1 MRCHRYGKASKKKI
15 DKQEEQELMND
26 QAKRKG
32 AKRKTNIQVK
42 LNCLVLM
49 EIKEENGKMEG
60 SKARLRP
67 QS

>member
-15 DKQEEQELMND
+15 DEQEEQELMND
-26 QAKRKG
+26 QAKRK
-32 AKRKTNIQVK
+32 TNIQVK
-42 LNCLVLM
+42 LNCPMLM